1 VRTDGSLLASRPEW
15 VDNLRDTA
23 DGPPQKAA
31 QYTFHPSIG
40 MVASDPQHS
49 TRTPTGPPDCL
60 SSLELAA
67 RLDEEVNRAGRH
79 HTALSCLLVSLD
91 DVEHLAQTHGE
102 DLPAQALAYLGAALG
117 RELRRFDRIG
127 RAAEGELLV
136 VLPGADERR
145 GEIVAR
151 RALGR
156 LHAVKVE
163 VDGKRRPLRI
173 SMGIAAWRE
182 GLTGEQLLSQTRL
195 AAQRHDPSDRQ
206 AAGPSGEPGAAT
218 GELPALRRS

>member
-1 VRTDGSLLASRPEW
+1 MAA
-15 VDNLRDTA
+15 RDSQQSTR
-23 DGPPQKAA
+23 PPQ
-31 QYTFHPSIG
+31 
-40 MVASDPQHS
+40 
-49 TRTPTGPPDCL
+49 GPHDCL
-60 SSLELAA
+60 SPVELAA

-91 DVEHLAQTHGE
+91 DVEHLARTHGE

-127 RAAEGELLV
+127 HTAEGELLV
-136 VLPGADERR
+136 VLPGADGRR

-156 LHAVKVE
+156 LHAVKIE
-163 VDGKRRPLRI
+163 VDGKRQPLRI
-173 SMGIAAWRE
+173 SMGIAAWRD

-195 AAQRHDPSDRQ
+195 AAQRSDLEGQ
-206 AAGPSGEPGAAT
+206 LTQLSGLSRTVTAEMP
-218 GELPALRRS
+218 LPRRS

>member
-1 VRTDGSLLASRPEW
+1 
-15 VDNLRDTA
+15 
-23 DGPPQKAA
+23 
-31 QYTFHPSIG
+31 

-49 TRTPTGPPDCL
+49 TRTPTGPPGCL
-60 SSLELAA
+60 SSPELAA

-102 DLPAQALAYLGAALG
+102 ELPAQALAYLGAALG

-127 RAAEGELLV
+127 HAAEGELLV

-156 LHAVKVE
+156 LHAVKIEVE
-163 VDGKRRPLRI
+163 GKRRPLRI
-173 SMGIAAWRE
+173 SMGIAAWHE
-182 GLTGEQLLSQTRL
+182 GLTAEQLLSQTRL
-195 AAQRHDPSDRQ
+195 AAQRHDPRDRHQ
-206 AAGPSGEPGAAT
+206 ARQSVEPGADA
-218 GELPALRRS
+218 GELPLLRPS